1 MMDPYVAALVIIAAL
16 TFMIIMSLYMI
27 EKTMRIENL
36 DFTLDEPLCE
46 ELQAEAPETDTTEAE
61 APETDTTEAE
71 GPETLEAEAPETL
84 EAEGPETLE
93 AEAPETLEAEAPETL
108 EAEAPEV
115 PEVDNSE
122 LTLDTGENIVVL
134 THNEKLIVNKLF
146 SHTIGQ
152 LLKIRLENERR
163 RKLE

>member
-1 MMDPYVAALVIIAAL
+1 MDPYVAALVIIAAV
-16 TFMIIMSLYMI
+16 TFMIIMSLHMI

-46 ELQAEAPETDTTEAE
+46 ELQTEAQEDE
-61 APETDTTEAE
+61 AKEDEAQE
-71 GPETLEAEAPETL
+71 DEEKEDEAQEDDAQEDEAQEDEAQEDEAQEDEAQENEAPETL
-84 EAEGPETLE
+84 EADSP
-93 AEAPETLEAEAPETL
+93 
-108 EAEAPEV
+108 
-115 PEVDNSE
+115 D

-134 THNEKLIVNKLF
+134 TPNEKIIVNKLF